1 MNFNSLINQFMAMG
15 RQRQI
20 ALGGAVLGLLAALFL
35 GLGSVSKPNFAPLY
49 QNLTLSN
56 AGTIESTLVGAGF
69 DVQSSPDGTSVSV
82 PREGLA
88 RARMVLAESGVPV
101 DGDMGWELF
110 DQQNGLAMNTFMQ
123 KVNRLRAL
131 EGELA
136 RSVQTLEGV
145 QSARVHLVIPER
157 EPFSREVPTP
167 RASVIVRAAPG
178 RTVSRKQAISIRNLI
193 ASSVAELDLNRVTV
207 LSTTGETILAET
219 DDGDSQVTMQTRK
232 TAIEDRLAR
241 EIQDILTA
249 RVGAGNA
256 RVRVNAELTTTRE
269 VIVEN
274 SFNPDQQVVRS
285 TENTTESQSGTEG
298 AGNVGVENNLPAAL
312 GGGEDGATSRRSSTE
327 ETVTYEI
334 GNTRREIV
342 KEAGELRRLSVA
354 VLVNGVY
361 TVDGN
366 DVAYSERETEEL
378 TRLSELVK
386 SAVGFDAA
394 RGDLVSVDS
403 MRFMDY
409 SMEVSEPVTLS
420 PMQQIARNIVPIIR
434 GLLALAIVGLIV
446 VFGVRPLL
454 RQMSEPD
461 EAEPAALPADGAEA
475 ASGLIEGAA
484 TPLSPDTPLS
494 PNATLEAVS
503 AGASDFQSGNAPSG
517 GAKAEPQFVTT
528 TGIKGELLKS
538 KVEGLQSMA
547 EEQPEQV
554 VRVLKSWLLNEAS
567 A

>member
-1 MNFNSLINQFMAMG
+1 MNFSSLLKQFLEMS

-20 ALGGAVLGLLAALFL
+20 ALGGAVVGLLAALFL
-35 GLGSVSKPNFAPLY
+35 GLGSVSRPDYAPLY

-56 AGTIESTLVGAGF
+56 AGTIEATLAGAGF
-69 DVQSSPDGTSVSV
+69 DVQTAADGTSVSI
-82 PREGLA
+82 PREDHA
-88 RARMVLAESGVPV
+88 RARMVLAESGVPI

-157 EPFSREVPTP
+157 EPFSRDVPTP

-219 DDGDSQVTMQTRK
+219 NEGDSQVTMQTRK

-274 SFNPDQQVVRS
+274 SYNPDQQVVRS

-312 GGGEDGATSRRSSTE
+312 GGGEDGATSRRSSSE

-334 GNTRREIV
+334 GNTRREII

-361 TVDGN
+361 TVDGS

-386 SAVGFDAA
+386 SAVGFDAG

-409 SMEVSEPVTLS
+409 SMEVSEPVSLS

-446 VFGVRPLL
+446 IFGVRPLL
-454 RQMSEPD
+454 RQMSEPS
-461 EAEPAALPADGAEA
+461 EASDPVALPAEGAESEA
-475 ASGLIEGAA
+475 GLIEGAV
-484 TPLSPDTPLS
+484 TPITGDMAVSPDS
-494 PNATLEAVS
+494 TLEAVPE
-503 AGASDFQSGNAPSG
+503 ASTVG
-517 GAKAEPQFVTT
+517 GSDERQPEPQFVTT

-538 KVEGLQSMA
+538 KVEHLQSMA

-554 VRVLKSWLLNEAS
+554 VRVLKSWLLNEAN

>member
-35 GLGSVSKPNFAPLY
+35 GLGTVSKPDFAPLY

-82 PREGLA
+82 PREDLA

-461 EAEPAALPADGAEA
+461 EAEPAALPADGADA

-484 TPLSPDTPLS
+484 TPLSPDTPL
-494 PNATLEAVS
+494 PPDATLEAVPT
-503 AGASDFQSGNAPSG
+503 GASDFQSGNASSG

-538 KVEGLQSMA
+538 KVEGLQAMA